1 MSATY
6 QITSLATLKTST
18 VSLDKLS
25 RSLLLNSIICCDD
38 QPLGLVTHWDLV
50 FFART
55 WARWALDAAQKKP
68 PEEVLVALSLVD
80 QWLQDPGS
88 VSSEE
93 LWAAAGAARAAAARA
108 GRAAAAEAAAEA
120 VGVAWAAWAAAEA
133 ASFRKQGEF
142 ITEHLKNSSH
152 SSFPFPRT

>member
-18 VSLDKLS
+18 VSLDELS
-25 RSLLLNSIICCDD
+25 RSLKLNSIVSCDD

-55 WARWALDAAQKKP
+55 WAGWALDAAQKKP

-88 VSSEE
+88 VSREE
-93 LWAAAGAARAAAARA
+93 LSAAARSAAGAAAYQR
-108 GRAAAAEAAAEA
+108 
-120 VGVAWAAWAAAEA
+120 
-133 ASFRKQGEF
+133 QGKF
-142 ITEHLKNSSH
+142 IIEHLKNSSQT
-152 SSFPFPRT
+152 SFPFPRA